1 MYFIVSWDI
10 SAVEPQWSRIDELM
24 RNCIKGFPQV
34 RPVNTY
40 YIVKVATDQEYE
52 QINTLLRG
60 VAESQTA
67 AVYFIMT
74 PLYRLPVTATNFR
87 GWLPKD
93 LWEKITAITS

>member
-10 SAVEPQWSRIDELM
+10 SAVEPQWSRIDEQM
-24 RNCIKGFPQV
+24 RNCLKGFQQV

-40 YIVKVATDQEYE
+40 YIVNVASAQQYE
-52 QINTLLRG
+52 DINASLKRI
-60 VAESQTA
+60 AESQTA

-74 PLYRLPVTATNFR
+74 PLYTDPVTARNFR

-93 LWEKITAITS
+93 RWDKITPITS